1 MRIAA
6 VMILIG
12 TMAVSVYAQRPRTID
27 PNNDKNDSTSAT
39 QSPTPPPAPQT
50 FKAKYE
56 GGIIG
61 YTRKQDGTLS
71 FDDANRRLLFRNKE
85 NKEVLSIPYAA
96 LLAAYPDT
104 QSRRPTAATVIGSV
118 PAPYGLN
125 IPAWFVRKKYRYLTL
140 NFQDPDTNASGI
152 TSFKVENK
160 ELLASVLHT
169 LAGKSG
175 LTQRGDGYVRKKNTA
190 AVQPA
195 TP

>member
-1 MRIAA
+1 MRITA

-12 TMAVSVYAQRPRTID
+12 AMAVSVYAQRPRTID
-27 PNNDKNDSTSAT
+27 PDNDKTDSTSAT

-71 FDDANRRLLFRNKE
+71 FDDTNRRLLFRNKE
-85 NKEVLSIPYAA
+85 NKEVFSLPYAA

-118 PAPYGLN
+118 PVPYGLN

-140 NFQDPDTNASGI
+140 NYQDPDTNASGI